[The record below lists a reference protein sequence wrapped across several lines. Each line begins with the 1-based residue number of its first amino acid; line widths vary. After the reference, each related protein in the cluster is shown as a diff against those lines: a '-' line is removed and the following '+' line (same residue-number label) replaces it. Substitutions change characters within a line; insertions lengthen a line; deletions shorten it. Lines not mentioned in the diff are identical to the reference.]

1 MSGLPRTCRR
11 GVSND
16 SGFAFRWQETPSSRL
31 FSSLGR
37 YETGN
42 SLHLDVQSLGS
53 TRVHSSEGRPQ
64 IGSSF
69 FVSAGHLL
77 PADYSP
83 ADYSPADYTHM
94 RLCLSKLNQATV
106 VCAL

>member
-1 MSGLPRTCRR
+1 MSSLPRTCRR

-16 SGFAFRWQETPSSRL
+16 RGFASRWQETPSSRF

-37 YETGN
+37 YDTSD

-53 TRVHSSEGRPQ
+53 TRVHSCEGRPQ

-77 PADYSP
+77 PDDYSP
-83 ADYSPADYTHM
+83 DDYSPDDYTHM
-94 RLCLSKLNQATV
+94 RLCLLEPNQETV
-106 VCAL
+106 VCTL